1 MGLRVHHTYVFPFP
15 GSQPKYVYDH
25 TAPTELPHPK
35 SSPQGPEAQ
44 GRGPLPAKPGAR
56 ILGLSSTF
64 LSPRGH
70 QSTFTPESLT
80 QLLVHPRALITRT
93 TAMIWTPS
101 GIDTL
106 LSYVTHLC
114 TLPRISGQKSP
125 PGTEF
130 PLHLLPPTLGS
141 SPPGSWHNSQPPP
154 SPQ

>member
-1 MGLRVHHTYVFPFP
+1 MCMITQLQQSFL
-15 GSQPKYVYDH
+15 
-25 TAPTELPHPK
+25 APDPPLKE
-35 SSPQGPEAQ
+35 PEAQ

-70 QSTFTPESLT
+70 QATFTPESLT

-101 GIDTL
+101 GTDTL
-106 LSYVTHLC
+106 LSYITHLC

-125 PGTEF
+125 PGTKF

-141 SPPGSWHNSQPPP
+141 SPPGSWHNSQPPS